1 MMVIDMNIANGQ
13 VVDFAS
19 YGFEKILFVSVQPKS
34 NAYTFLI
41 QNAIQSDT
49 ITTFVSQALVNGSFV
64 EAGAN
69 PFKVFVVGY

>member
-69 PFKVFVVGY
+69 TFKVFVVGY